1 MCSKIITI
9 VYYQFY
15 RLYFTEYNNLL
26 TLKTQYQNANIEN
39 AFYIKI
45 IQSNLTK
52 KNIKLEY

>member
-1 MCSKIITI
+1 M

-15 RLYFTEYNNLL
+15 RLYFTEYNKLL

-52 KNIKLEY
+52 KYKT